1 MGKSYSKPTGKK
13 NSRRRVTRP
22 RAFKQRSY
30 VIESI
35 DPLGQGVAKSDDEIT
50 FIAKTLP
57 QETVT
62 AQVVKKKKGVSFAQL
77 KSVDIKAAN
86 RLEAECPH
94 YAECPGCHFLH
105 TDYASELEYKKL
117 ALARAISRLGVS
129 QEHIQVFPAEKRD
142 RYRNRIQL
150 HYRNATMGLV
160 DGLND
165 KIIEIP
171 QCRLVREE
179 LASTLS
185 NFYSDKSWQQQL
197 GDSPGEGH
205 CELYLKDGE
214 VQVAWNLAYSHGGF
228 TQVYQE
234 MNERLRERVNQ
245 YLTASQLHS
254 LLELFA
260 GDGNLSQQFSES
272 AGNKR
277 CLVDVFEQD
286 DLNEYY
292 PIDLFADNALKIF
305 QKNCSHNQFEIML
318 VDPPRKGFPA
328 LNSWVHHY
336 RPKLLLYISC
346 NAATMVRDLMNL
358 EQKCSIKQIEL
369 LDLFPSTYH
378 FETLCVLAFD

>member
-1 MGKSYSKPTGKK
+1 MGKSYSKQTGKK
-13 NSRRRVTRP
+13 NSRRKSTRQ
-22 RAFKQRSY
+22 RIFKQRSY
-30 VIESI
+30 AIESI
-35 DPLGQGVAKSDDEIT
+35 DALGQGVSKSDGEIT

-62 AQVVKKKKGVSFAQL
+62 AQVLKKKKGVSFAQL
-77 KSVDIKAAN
+77 KSVDIKATN
-86 RLEAECPH
+86 RIEADCPH
-94 YAECPGCHFLH
+94 YGECPGCHFLH
-105 TDYASELEYKKL
+105 TDYDSELRYKKL

-129 QEHIQVFPAEKRD
+129 EENIQVIAAEKRE

-165 KIIEIP
+165 QIIEIP

-179 LASTLS
+179 LTATLA
-185 NFYSDKSWQQQL
+185 NLYSENS
-197 GDSPGEGH
+197 GDRQGEGH

-228 TQVYQE
+228 TQVNE
-234 MNERLRERVNQ
+234 DMNECLRDRVNQ
-245 YLTASQLHS
+245 YLSASQLHS
-254 LLELFA
+254 LLDLFA
-260 GDGNLSQQFSES
+260 GDGNLSQQFAES
-272 AGNKR
+272 SGNKR
-277 CLVDVFEQD
+277 CLVDLFEQEG
-286 DLNEYY
+286 LNEYY
-292 PIDLFADNALKIF
+292 PIDLFADTALKNF
-305 QKNCSHNQFEIML
+305 QKNCSQEQFEILL

-328 LNSWVHHY
+328 LNTWVHHY

-358 EQKCSIKQIEL
+358 ERKCSIKHVEL